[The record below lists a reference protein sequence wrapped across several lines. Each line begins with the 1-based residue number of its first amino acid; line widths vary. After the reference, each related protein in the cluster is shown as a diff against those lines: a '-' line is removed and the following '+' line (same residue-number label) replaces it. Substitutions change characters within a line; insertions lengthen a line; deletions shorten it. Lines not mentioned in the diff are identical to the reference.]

1 MEALLMEVGKNNSGG
16 WIPTMASIVVSGK
29 RTALRVVPGL
39 VGGVPVRRVVIPY
52 RRRLPRGELVIAE
65 PPISESADLRKRYP
79 RHPVGGNPS
88 METLVMHNY
97 GRLILATAAIIR
109 RELAKGTFTG
119 ERNTVNDIRAM
130 CQEPD
135 GFCAWL
141 FTLTDGTPMKRNRAF
156 GYMVN
161 QFFRDWDMVRK
172 LFANVRDGH
181 FKG

>member
-1 MEALLMEVGKNNSGG
+1 
-16 WIPTMASIVVSGK
+16 MAQIVVRGK
-29 RTALRVVPGL
+29 RTALRIIPGMIGS
-39 VGGVPVRRVVIPY
+39 VDVQRVVIPY
-52 RRRLPRGELVIAE
+52 RRRLPRGERIIAE
-65 PPISESADLRKRYP
+65 PPISESADLRNRYP
-79 RHPVGGNPS
+79 RHPVDGNPS

-109 RELAKGTFTG
+109 RELAKGTFTS
-119 ERNTVNDIRAM
+119 ERNTVNDVRVM
-130 CQEPD
+130 CQEPE

-161 QFFRDWDMVRK
+161 QFFRDIDMSRK
-172 LFANVRDGH
+172 LFTDVRDGH